1 MPTPERRKRVAA
13 ALSREGWDVPRVVAA
28 GRGKLAEEIVAA
40 AEAAG
45 IPLREDP
52 LLAEALSALDLDER
66 VPPEL
71 YRAVAEAILWAYGLA
86 ARVS

>member
-1 MPTPERRKRVAA
+1 MPTPDKKRIAA
-13 ALSREGWDVPRVVAA
+13 ALTTDGLKAPRVVAA

-45 IPLREDP
+45 IPLRDDP
-52 LLAEALSALDLDER
+52 LLAEALAALDVDEQ

-71 YRAVAEAILWAYGLA
+71 YRAVAEALLWAYRLGA
-86 ARVS
+86 AQ

>member
-1 MPTPERRKRVAA
+1 MPTPDPKRVAA
-13 ALSREGWDVPRVVAA
+13 ALSTDGLKVPRVVAA
-28 GRGKLAEEIVAA
+28 GRGRLAEEIIAA

-52 LLAEALSALDLDER
+52 LLADALSALDLDDQ

-71 YRAVAEAILWAYGLA
+71 YRAVAEALLWAYRLGA
-86 ARVS
+86 AQ